1 MSKSIKKNLEVNKE
15 SEFYDVWELFN
26 GENSLGS
33 YFVPK
38 NVTGEEYEAAIVSA
52 RNKLIA
58 LGLTTLEAKAII
70 GRQLF

>member
-1 MSKSIKKNLEVNKE
+1 MAKELEKN
-15 SEFYDVWELFN
+15 SEFGAMEHYDVWDLR
-26 GENSLGS
+26 NSGTPIGS

-38 NVTGEEYEAAIVSA
+38 GVTGEDYEAALISA

>member
-1 MSKSIKKNLEVNKE
+1 MSKELNRNAELSRESI
-15 SEFYDVWELFN
+15 YDVWDLKN
-26 GENSLGS
+26 AGVPTGS

-38 NVTGEEYEAAIVSA
+38 TVTGEDYEAALISA

-58 LGLTTLEAKAII
+58 LGFTTLEAKAII

>member
-1 MSKSIKKNLEVNKE
+1 MAKQLEKND
-15 SEFYDVWELFN
+15 EFSNQKMYDVWDLK
-26 GENSLGS
+26 NSNTPLGS

-38 NVTGEEYEAAIVSA
+38 DVTGQDYEAALISA

>member
-1 MSKSIKKNLEVNKE
+1 MAKKLEKND
-15 SEFYDVWELFN
+15 EFSNQEMYDVWDLR
-26 GENSLGS
+26 NSNTHLGA

-38 NVTGEEYEAAIVSA
+38 DVTGQDYEAALISA

>member
-1 MSKSIKKNLEVNKE
+1 MAKELEKNN
-15 SEFYDVWELFN
+15 EFSNQEIYDVWDLRN
-26 GENSLGS
+26 GDTPLGS

>member
-1 MSKSIKKNLEVNKE
+1 MAKELEKNDQFSNQEM
-15 SEFYDVWELFN
+15 YDVWDLRN
-26 GENSLGS
+26 GDTPLGS
-33 YFVPK
+33 YFFPK
-38 NVTGEEYEAAIVSA
+38 DVTGQEYEAALIGA

>member
-1 MSKSIKKNLEVNKE
+1 MAKQLEKND
-15 SEFYDVWELFN
+15 EFSNQEIYDVWDLRN
-26 GENSLGS
+26 GNTPLGS

-38 NVTGEEYEAAIVSA
+38 DVTGQEYEAALISA

-58 LGLTTLEAKAII
+58 LGLTTLEAKAIV